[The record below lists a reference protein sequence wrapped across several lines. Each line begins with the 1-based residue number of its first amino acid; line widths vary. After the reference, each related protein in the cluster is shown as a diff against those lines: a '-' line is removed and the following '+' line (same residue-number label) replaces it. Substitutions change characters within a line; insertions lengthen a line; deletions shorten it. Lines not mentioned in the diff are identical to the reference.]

1 MGILISYEI
10 MRRRKIKGK
19 EIVKKKI
26 IFSIVGA
33 RPHFVKAAPFLE
45 EMEYSTYQVFTIH
58 TGQHYDKNMSD
69 IFFKE
74 LNLPKPDI
82 NLGIGSGTHA
92 FQTSA
97 VMQKVEELIFEYKPE
112 AVVVYG
118 DTNTT
123 LGGALASS
131 KLYVPTIHI
140 EAGVR
145 CFNQKYPE
153 EINRKIIDHVSNFL
167 ICPSKIAVD
176 NLKKE
181 GLTNG
186 VEFIGDFMYDSFL
199 KAQKISDLCK
209 FDLKKYGVK
218 QDEFILSTMHR
229 EKTTNSPKILNEI
242 LCSIGNLP
250 ITTLL
255 PMHPRTMASLQNSG
269 YSIKNFKNLKIINPV
284 SYLEMMSLLKNC
296 KLVMT
301 DSGGLE
307 KEAYWQGK
315 PCITLMEET
324 TWIETIDAGWNVLV
338 GLNIIKI
345 EKAISNFVK
354 KDLEEIGA
362 RPAYYGSAGAAKRF
376 VKYMGWT

>member
-1 MGILISYEI
+1 M
-10 MRRRKIKGK
+10 
-19 EIVKKKI
+19 KKKI

-33 RPHFVKAAPFLE
+33 RPHFIKAAPFIE
-45 EMEYSTYQVFTIH
+45 GMQNSSYQVFTIH

-97 VMQKVEELIFEYKPE
+97 VMQRVEGLIFEYKPE

-167 ICPSKIAVD
+167 ICPSNQAVE
-176 NLKKE
+176 NLKNE

-186 VEFIGDFMYDSFL
+186 VKFIGDFMYDSFL
-199 KAQKISDLCK
+199 KAQKISNFYK
-209 FDLKKYGVK
+209 FNFKKYGVK
-218 QDEFILSTMHR
+218 NNEFILSTMHR
-229 EKTTNSPKILNEI
+229 EKTTNSPRILNAI
-242 LCSIGNLP
+242 LIAIDNLP

-255 PMHPRTMASLQNSG
+255 PMHPRTKASLQKSG
-269 YSIKNFKNLKIINPV
+269 YSIDKFKNLKIINPV
-284 SYLEMMSLLKNC
+284 SYLEMMALLKNC

-307 KEAYWQGK
+307 KEAYWEGK

-324 TWIETIDAGWNVLV
+324 TWIETINSGWNVLV
-338 GLNIIKI
+338 GLDIKKI
-345 EKAISNFVK
+345 EKSVNNYLK
-354 KDLEEIGA
+354 KDLAEFGD
-362 RPAYYGSAGAAKRF
+362 RPEHYGSSGAAKRF
-376 VKYMGWT
+376 IKYMGWA